1 MCHTSLTA
9 RSLQLDLMALEVTS
23 ALREAGTPSLLLKG
37 ASFAEW
43 LFGDGT
49 PRPYSDCDI
58 LVAPDRIDAA
68 GEVLEDLGLKQFPDY
83 GPGEGVHDSHDQAW
97 LRDDGLLELHFKVPG
112 IQIPA
117 KEAWQ
122 ILMSDSMAIE
132 ISGRQV
138 PVLGLDARALHLVL
152 HADHH
157 GVDTPTTLR
166 DLTRAL
172 RRLSDD
178 DWADVA
184 TLARRMDAEEGMS
197 LGLRLLP
204 DGVLIADRLGLSSDV
219 TSIDRALRQ
228 TESPPGARGLALAL
242 DPYADETR
250 KARILSHLFPSSET
264 MRINSTLARRP
275 RGGLQLAYAVRL
287 ANRFWQLPR
296 AIIAVCR
303 ARQAVVRTR

>member
-1 MCHTSLTA
+1 MDQASLTA

-23 ALREAGTPSLLLKG
+23 ALGDAGTPSLLLKG

-43 LFGDGT
+43 LFTDGT

-58 LVAPDRIDAA
+58 LVAPDRIEAA
-68 GEVLEDLGLKQFPDY
+68 GAVLEDLGFKQFADY
-83 GPGEGVHDSHDQAW
+83 GPGDGVHDCHDQAW

-117 KEAWQ
+117 KAAWQ
-122 ILMSDSMAIE
+122 ILVSDSMAIE

-166 DLTRAL
+166 DLTKAL
-172 RRLSDD
+172 QALSDD
-178 DWADVA
+178 EWADVA
-184 TLARRMDAEEGMS
+184 ALARRMDAEEGMS

-204 DGVLIADRLGLSSDV
+204 DGVLVADRLGLPSGV

-228 TESPPGARGLALAL
+228 SKSTPGARGLALAL
-242 DPYADETR
+242 DPYRDESR
-250 KARILSHLFPSSET
+250 KARILSHLLPTSET
-264 MRINSTLARRP
+264 MRVNSTLARRP

-287 ANRFWQLPR
+287 ATRFWQLPR
-296 AIIAVCR
+296 AIIAVWQARR
-303 ARQAVVRTR
+303 AVGGAR